1 MYVIDINL
9 LRDRPEFG
17 GEVDSG
23 TVGGGTDNTPI
34 IIGGV
39 AAAVF
44 IGLVVLGA
52 AGATY
57 WTSQLQAKKAEVEA
71 RLGEVAPKL
80 AELGELKTQVTNMT
94 AETKALTTIFNQVK
108 PWSALLQDITR
119 VTPTG
124 IQVTKIT
131 QAAPPAPPPPPP
143 VKEGEAPPP
152 PPPPPMTSELTI
164 EGQASSFDSINDFL
178 LLLNQKS
185 PFVVKDASRLVA
197 AARPGVSSPLQV
209 ANCEPSFICF
219 RVMTTVN
226 DVPASELIQ
235 ALEQNGASGLASR
248 IKFLKERGVV
258 TQ

>member
-80 AELGELKTQVTNMT
+80 AELGELKTEVTNIT

-108 PWSALLQDITR
+108 PWSALLRDLAGNTPKGLQIT
-119 VTPTG
+119 
-124 IQVTKIT
+124 QIT
-131 QAAPPAPPPPPP
+131 QAAPPPPPAPPPA
-143 VKEGEAPPP
+143 KEGETPPP
-152 PPPPPMTSELTI
+152 PPPPPMTSDLTLD
-164 EGQASSFDSINDFL
+164 GQAESFPDVNDFVL
-178 LLLNQKS
+178 LLQQKS
-185 PFVVKDASRLVA
+185 PFLVPNSTRLV
-197 AARPGVSSPLQV
+197 S
-209 ANCEPSFICF
+209 ANRESNFIKF
-219 RVMTTVN
+219 QIKTTVS
-226 DVPASELIQ
+226 DVPASELLQ